1 MTEPVPLLDVSDLTV
16 EFSTRRGIVRAVQHV
31 NVKIAKGETVGI
43 VGESGSGK
51 SVTSYAVMRI
61 LDRAGRIA
69 EGAVHFTGL
78 DICAASEDQMRSLRG
93 REMSM
98 IFQNPRAALNPIRK
112 VGHQIEDVLDQ
123 HSQADS
129 SALTDKAIEI
139 LDQVRIARP
148 RERYHAYPFELSGGM
163 CQRVVIALALA
174 CRPQLLIADEPTTGL
189 DVTTQKTVMDLIV
202 ELTKKRGMSTILI
215 THDLGLAATYCD
227 RVAVMEKGHVV
238 ESAPSRQIFTA
249 PSHAYTR
256 KLMRATP
263 RPGASL
269 RDLLPE
275 DDPAAVGGNLQPQT
289 RSAPSPLVGEGWG
302 GGSSLLHEQCPPT
315 ATPTPNPSPQ
325 GGGEPTGSAA
335 RTNGKAAAPLLVVE
349 KLVKEYARKGMT
361 GSFKNI
367 FQRKPAPEPEVF
379 RAVDGISFAVNRGES
394 VGLVGESGCGK
405 STTSTMV
412 MRLID
417 KTDGVIMF
425 DGEDIGAIPAKQF
438 ARLPMR
444 KRIQMVFQD
453 PTDSLNPRF
462 TAARAIADPILR
474 LSEVGAF
481 SGKAETGFPQKM
493 RPLFRD
499 RDAVRARCEAL
510 ARQVGLPVELLDRF
524 PHQLSGG
531 QKARVGIA
539 RAIALNPDLVILDEP
554 TAALD
559 VSVQAVV
566 LNLLQELKDSL
577 GMSYLFVSHDL
588 NVVRL
593 LCDRVIV
600 MNAGRIV
607 EQGPTE
613 QVLVAPEAQYT
624 RDLLAAIPHPTFA

>member
-1 MTEPVPLLDVSDLTV
+1 MTAIPLLDVRDLTV
-16 EFSTRRGIVRAVQHV
+16 EFSTRRGVVRAVEHV
-31 NVKIAKGETVGI
+31 DISVGKGETVAI

-69 EGAVHFTGL
+69 DGSVMFTNI
-78 DICAASEDQMRSLRG
+78 DVRTASEDEMRGLRG
-93 REMSM
+93 REISM
-98 IFQNPRAALNPIRK
+98 IFQNPRAAPNPIRK
-112 VGHQIEDVLDQ
+112 VGRQIEDVLLE
-123 HSQADS
+123 HVKAAPSEV
-129 SALTDKAIEI
+129 TEKAIE
-139 LDQVRIARP
+139 LLEQVRIARP

-189 DVTTQKTVMDLIV
+189 DVTTQKVVMDLVV
-202 ELTKKRGMSTILI
+202 ELTRERGMSTILI

-227 RVAVMEKGHVV
+227 KVVVMEKGHVV
-238 ESAPSRQIFTA
+238 ESATARGIFTT
-249 PSHAYTR
+249 PSHRYTR

-263 RPGASL
+263 RPGISL

-275 DDPAAVGGNLQPQT
+275 EETPPAATNVAKLT
-289 RSAPSPLVGEGWG
+289 VKGE
-302 GGSSLLHEQCPPT
+302 EF
-315 ATPTPNPSPQ
+315 
-325 GGGEPTGSAA
+325 
-335 RTNGKAAAPLLVVE
+335 KPLLMVD
-349 KLVKEYARKGMT
+349 KLVKEYPRQGVEGFGGALKKLVRRG
-361 GSFKNI
+361 
-367 FQRKPAPEPEVF
+367 PAPEPDIF
-379 RAVDGISFAVNRGES
+379 RAVDGVSFTVNRGES

-417 KTDGVIMF
+417 KTSGTIMF
-425 DGEDIGAIPAKQF
+425 DGEDIGEIPAKKF
-438 ARLPMR
+438 AALPLR

-474 LSEVGAF
+474 LGDIRSRNAI
-481 SGKAETGFPQKM
+481 
-493 RPLFRD
+493 
-499 RDAVRARCEAL
+499 RARCEEL
-510 ARQVGLPVELLDRF
+510 AGQVGLPVELLDRF

-539 RAIALNPDLVILDEP
+539 RAIALKPDLVILDEP

-566 LNLLQELKDSL
+566 LNLLQDLKEQL

-600 MNAGRIV
+600 MRAGKIV
-607 EQGPTE
+607 EEGPTE
-613 QVLVAPEAQYT
+613 RVLFSPEAQYT
-624 RDLLAAIPHPTFA
+624 RDLLAAIPHPNFDAEPGRMAAGS

>member
-1 MTEPVPLLDVSDLTV
+1 MTAIPLLDVRDLTV
-16 EFSTRRGIVRAVQHV
+16 EFTTRRGIVRAVERI
-31 NVKIAKGETVGI
+31 NITIAKGEMVGI

-69 EGAVHFTGL
+69 EGSVVFSSI
-78 DICAASEDQMRSLRG
+78 DVASANEDAMRDLRG
-93 REMSM
+93 REISM

-112 VGHQIEDVLDQ
+112 VGRQIEDVLLE
-123 HSQADS
+123 HVQATHMD
-129 SALTDKAIEI
+129 ATQKAIEL

-189 DVTTQKTVMDLIV
+189 DVTTQKVVMDLIA
-202 ELTKKRGMSTILI
+202 ELTRERGMSTILI

-227 RVAVMEKGHVV
+227 RVAVMEKGRVV
-238 ESAPSRQIFTA
+238 ETASARSIFTT
-249 PSHAYTR
+249 PVHRYTR

-263 RPGASL
+263 RPGVSL

-275 DDPAAVGGNLQPQT
+275 EDAAPA
-289 RSAPSPLVGEGWG
+289 
-302 GGSSLLHEQCPPT
+302 T
-315 ATPTPNPSPQ
+315 ATVAKLAPKEN
-325 GGGEPTGSAA
+325 
-335 RTNGKAAAPLLVVE
+335 RAPLLVLQ
-349 KLVKEYARKGMT
+349 KLVKEYPRKGLD
-361 GSFKNI
+361 GFGGVLKK
-367 FQRKPAPEPEVF
+367 FARRGPAPEPDTF
-379 RAVDGISFAVNRGES
+379 RAVDGVSFTVRRGES

-405 STTSTMV
+405 STTSAMV

-417 KTDGVIMF
+417 KSAGTILF
-425 DGEDIGAIPAKQF
+425 DGEDIGEIPPKEFAK
-438 ARLPMR
+438 LPMR

-474 LSEVGAF
+474 LSEIKG
-481 SGKAETGFPQKM
+481 
-493 RPLFRD
+493 
-499 RDAVRARCEAL
+499 RDAVRARCEEL
-510 ARQVGLPVELLDRF
+510 ARQVGLPLDLLDRF

-539 RAIALNPDLVILDEP
+539 RAIALHPELVILDEP

-566 LNLLQELKDSL
+566 LNLLQELKQSL

-593 LCDRVIV
+593 LCDRVLV
-600 MNAGRIV
+600 MRAGKIV
-607 EQGPTE
+607 EEGPTE
-613 QVLVAPEAQYT
+613 RVLVAPEAQYT
-624 RDLLAAIPHPTFA
+624 RDLLAAIPQPNFGPARAIPERLAATP

>member
-1 MTEPVPLLDVSDLTV
+1 MDLSEPLRNTPPAVPLLDIKDLTV
-16 EFSTRRGIVRAVQHV
+16 EFSTRRGIVKAVQHISIEV
-31 NVKIAKGETVGI
+31 AKGETLAI

-51 SVTSYAVMRI
+51 SVTSFAVMRI

-69 EGAVHFTGL
+69 EGSVMFSGV
-78 DICAASEDQMRSLRG
+78 DVRAADDARMRDLRG

-112 VGHQIEDVLDQ
+112 VGRQIEDVLRQ
-123 HSQADS
+123 HAQADS
-129 SALTDKAIEI
+129 AALTDKAIAM

-174 CRPQLLIADEPTTGL
+174 CKPQLLIADEPTTGL
-189 DVTTQKTVMDLIV
+189 DVTTQKTVMDLV
-202 ELTKKRGMSTILI
+202 TELTRERGMSTILI

-227 RVAVMEKGHVV
+227 RVVVMEKGRVV
-238 ESAPSRQIFTA
+238 ETAQAAKIFKAPA
-249 PSHAYTR
+249 HPYTR

-263 RPGASL
+263 RTGVSL
-269 RDLLPE
+269 RELLPE
-275 DDPAAVGGNLQPQT
+275 DAPTTAPHPARVSDARDPPI
-289 RSAPSPLVGEGWG
+289 
-302 GGSSLLHEQCPPT
+302 GSGAGSLLASGRVTPP
-315 ATPTPNPSPQ
+315 
-325 GGGEPTGSAA
+325 E
-335 RTNGKAAAPLLVVE
+335 PLLVVE
-349 KLVKEYARKGMT
+349 KLVKEYPRQGLTKSLSKLFRGGPT
-361 GSFKNI
+361 
-367 FQRKPAPEPEVF
+367 PEPEAF
-379 RAVDGISFAVNRGES
+379 RAVDGISFTIDRGES

-417 KTDGVIMF
+417 KTDGLIKF
-425 DGEDIGAIPAKQF
+425 GGDDIGAIPAREF
-438 ARLPMR
+438 AKLSHRR
-444 KRIQMVFQD
+444 RIQMVFQD

-474 LSEVGAF
+474 LGNVKG
-481 SGKAETGFPQKM
+481 
-493 RPLFRD
+493 
-499 RDAVRARCEAL
+499 RDAVRARCEEL
-510 ARQVGLPVELLDRF
+510 ATQVGLPLQFLDRF

-539 RAIALNPDLVILDEP
+539 RAIALHPELIILDEP

-566 LNLLQELKDSL
+566 LNLLQDLKQSL

-600 MNAGRIV
+600 MQTGRIV

-613 QVLVAPEAQYT
+613 RVLFDPQAQYT
-624 RDLLAAIPHPTFA
+624 RDLLAAIPHPPV